1 MTSYDLRIS
10 NWSSD
15 VCSSDLPHV
24 CILAWCLISYMNPHR
39 LSLCFAYEFPVAMM
53 ISLSTL
59 AAWVLSKEPKKLS
72 INAVSALMLA
82 FVVWMSF
89 ANLFA
94 MVPDLAF
101 EKWTQSVKILL
112 MTFVTMEIG
121 RAHV

>member
-1 MTSYDLRIS
+1 
-10 NWSSD
+10 
-15 VCSSDLPHV
+15 
-24 CILAWCLISYMNPHR
+24 MNPLR
-39 LSLCFAYEFPVAMM
+39 LILCFAYECPVAMM
-53 ISLSTL
+53 IGLSTL
-59 AAWVLSKEPKKLS
+59 AAWVLSKEPKKLP

-112 MTFVTMEIG
+112 MTFVTMALMYKRERLQALIWIKIG
-121 RAHV
+121 RASCRERVCQYV

>member
-1 MTSYDLRIS
+1 MMNQPPETTHTYILCPYTTLFQSMTFLR
-10 NWSSD
+10 
-15 VCSSDLPHV
+15 PHV
-24 CILAWCLISYMNPHR
+24 CILAWCCISYMNPHR
-39 LSLCFAYEFPVAMM
+39 LSWGCAYEFPVAMM
-53 ISLSTL
+53 IGLSTL
-59 AAWVLSKEPKKLS
+59 AACVLSKEPKKLP

-112 MTFVTMEIG
+112 MP
-121 RAHV
+121 R